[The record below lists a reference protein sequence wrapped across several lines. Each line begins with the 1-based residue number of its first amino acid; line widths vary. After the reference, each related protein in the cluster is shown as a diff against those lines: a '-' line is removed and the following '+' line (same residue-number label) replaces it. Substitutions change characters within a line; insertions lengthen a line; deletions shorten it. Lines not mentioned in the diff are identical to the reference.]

1 MTTELEVVDVE
12 CVRGDRHLFSGL
24 SLSLQAG
31 QIQCI
36 EGANGTGKTSLLRII
51 CGLSLPESG
60 EILWQGQP
68 IGSQRTD
75 YCRHLA
81 YIGHSHGI
89 KFELS
94 PLENLRM
101 HVALGVSQPRV
112 SFEEALQF
120 VGLYPFRND
129 PCRKL
134 SAGQHR
140 RVAIARLVLSKA
152 RLWILDEPVTGSDQ
166 EGVQNIESLFE
177 SHTAHGGMIVFT
189 SHQPLCSGST
199 AVRSLRIEP

>member
-12 CVRGDRHLFSGL
+12 CIRGDRRLFSGL
-24 SLSLQAG
+24 SLSMQAG
-31 QIQCI
+31 QIQRI
-36 EGANGTGKTSLLRII
+36 EGANGSGKTSLLRII
-51 CGLSLPESG
+51 CGLSRPESG

-68 IGSQRTD
+68 ISGQRTD
-75 YCRHLA
+75 FCRNLT
-81 YIGHSHGI
+81 YIGHTHGI

-94 PLENLRM
+94 PLENLRT

-112 SFEEALQF
+112 SFEEALHC

-129 PCRKL
+129 PCHTL

-152 RLWILDEPVTGSDQ
+152 RLWILDEPVTSIDQ

-177 SHTAHGGMIVFT
+177 SHAAHGGMIVFT
-189 SHQPLCSGST
+189 SHQPLCSGLA
-199 AVRSLRIEP
+199 AVRSLRLGP

>member
-12 CVRGDRHLFSGL
+12 CIRGDRRLFSGL
-24 SLSLQAG
+24 GLSLQAG
-31 QIQCI
+31 QIQRI

-68 IGSQRTD
+68 ISRQRTD
-75 YCRHLA
+75 YCKNLA

-89 KFELS
+89 KLELS
-94 PLENLRM
+94 PLENLRL

-112 SFEEALQF
+112 SFEEALER
-120 VGLYPFRND
+120 VWLYPFRND
-129 PCRKL
+129 PCRTL

-140 RVAIARLVLSKA
+140 RAAIARLVLSKA
-152 RLWILDEPVTGSDQ
+152 RLWILDEPVTGIDD
-166 EGVQNIESLFE
+166 EGVQEIESLFK
-177 SHTAHGGMIVFT
+177 SHTTYGGMIVFT
-189 SHQPLCSGST
+189 GHQPLCSGLA

>member
-68 IGSQRTD
+68 IRRQRTD
-75 YCRHLA
+75 YCRNLA
-81 YIGHSHGI
+81 YIGHTHGI

-94 PLENLRM
+94 PIENLRTY
-101 HVALGVSQPRV
+101 VALGVSQPRV
-112 SFEEALQF
+112 SFEEALQC
-120 VGLYPFRND
+120 VGLYPFRNY
-129 PCRKL
+129 PCRTL

-152 RLWILDEPVTGSDQ
+152 RLWVLDEPVTGIDQ
-166 EGVQNIESLFE
+166 EGVQEIESLF
-177 SHTAHGGMIVFT
+177 
-189 SHQPLCSGST
+189 
-199 AVRSLRIEP
+199 

>member
-1 MTTELEVVDVE
+1 MTTELEVVNVE
-12 CVRGDRHLFSGL
+12 CIRGDRRLFSGL
-24 SLSLQAG
+24 GLSLQAG
-31 QIQCI
+31 QIQRI
-36 EGANGTGKTSLLRII
+36 EGANGAGKTSLLRII

-60 EILWQGQP
+60 EILWQGKP
-68 IGSQRTD
+68 IGRQRTD
-75 YCRHLA
+75 YCGNLE
-81 YIGHSHGI
+81 YIGHTHGI

-94 PLENLRM
+94 PFENLRM

-112 SFEEALQF
+112 SFEEALQC
-120 VGLYPFRND
+120 VGLYPFRNY
-129 PCRKL
+129 PCRTL

-152 RLWILDEPVTGSDQ
+152 RLWVLDEPVTGIDQ
-166 EGVQNIESLFE
+166 EGVQEIESLFE

-189 SHQPLCSGST
+189 SHQPLCSGLA

>member
-1 MTTELEVVDVE
+1 MELEVVDVE
-12 CVRGDRHLFSGL
+12 CIRGDRRLFSGFD
-24 SLSLQAG
+24 LSLQAG
-31 QIQCI
+31 QMQRI

-75 YCRHLA
+75 YCKNLA

-94 PLENLRM
+94 PLENLRL

-112 SFEEALQF
+112 SFEEALER
-120 VGLYPFRND
+120 VGLYRFRND
-129 PCRKL
+129 PCRTL

-140 RVAIARLVLSKA
+140 RAAIARLVLTKA
-152 RLWILDEPVTGSDQ
+152 RLWVLDEPVTGIDQ
-166 EGVQNIESLFE
+166 KGVQEIESLFK
-177 SHTAHGGMIVFT
+177 SHTTYGGMIVFT
-189 SHQPLCSGST
+189 GHQPLCSGLA
-199 AVRSLRIEP
+199 AVRSLQIES

>member
-12 CVRGDRHLFSGL
+12 CIRGDRRLFSGL
-24 SLSLQAG
+24 DLSLQAG
-31 QIQCI
+31 QIQRI

-68 IGSQRTD
+68 IGRQRTD
-75 YCRHLA
+75 YCRNLA
-81 YIGHSHGI
+81 YIGHTHGI
-89 KFELS
+89 KFGLS
-94 PLENLRM
+94 PFENLRM
-101 HVALGVSQPRV
+101 HAALGISQPRV
-112 SFEEALQF
+112 SFEEALQC
-120 VGLYPFRND
+120 VGLYPFRNY
-129 PCRKL
+129 PCRTL

-152 RLWILDEPVTGSDQ
+152 RLWVLDEPVTGIDQ
-166 EGVQNIESLFE
+166 EGIQEIESLFE

-189 SHQPLCSGST
+189 SHQPLCPGLA

>member
-12 CVRGDRHLFSGL
+12 CIRGDRRLFSGL
-24 SLSLQAG
+24 DLSLQAG
-31 QIQCI
+31 QLQRF

-68 IGSQRTD
+68 IGRQRAD
-75 YCRHLA
+75 YCAKLA
-81 YIGHSHGI
+81 YIGHTHGI

-94 PLENLRM
+94 PFENLRM

-112 SFEEALQF
+112 SFEEALQR
-120 VGLYPFRND
+120 VGLYLFRNY
-129 PCRKL
+129 PCHTL

-140 RVAIARLVLSKA
+140 RVAIARLHLSKA
-152 RLWILDEPVTGSDQ
+152 RLWVLDEPVTGIDQ
-166 EGVQNIESLFE
+166 EGVQEIESLFE
-177 SHTAHGGMIVFT
+177 SHTTHGGMIVFT
-189 SHQPLCSGST
+189 SHQPLCACFA

>member
-1 MTTELEVVDVE
+1 MELEVVDVE
-12 CVRGDRHLFSGL
+12 CIRGDRRLFS
-24 SLSLQAG
+24 SFCLSLQAG
-31 QIQCI
+31 QMQRI

-60 EILWQGQP
+60 EILWQGRP
-68 IGSQRTD
+68 ISRQRTD
-75 YCRHLA
+75 YCKNLA

-94 PLENLRM
+94 PLENLRL

-112 SFEEALQF
+112 SFEEALER

-129 PCRKL
+129 PCRTL

-140 RVAIARLVLSKA
+140 RAAIARLVLSKA
-152 RLWILDEPVTGSDQ
+152 RLWVLDEPVTGIDE
-166 EGVQNIESLFE
+166 EGVQEIESLFE
-177 SHTAHGGMIVFT
+177 SHTTYGGMIVFT
-189 SHQPLCSGST
+189 GHQPLCSGLA